1 MIDDEM
7 YELINTYS
15 DNYINYTKLNLTNLL
30 SRCHLYTFVNGKK
43 LLTL

>member
-7 YELINTYS
+7 YKLINTYS
-15 DNYINYTKLNLTNLL
+15 DNYINYTKLNLTNFL
-30 SRCHLYTFVNGKK
+30 SRCLLCTFVNGKI